1 MTIELSNLFGLRNGR
16 IREVSVGPL
25 NDIGISHLKSKTDD
39 VRLTHKQL
47 LHIDKHG
54 GIDDFGIIAIPF
66 GLNYGMF
73 IGEHASPNHLII
85 TYVYPDNNIR
95 YKAVVKTARGGE
107 ELWLCT
113 FHRMRPRQT
122 KDLLKRGYVVKS
134 LTQKFLASE
143 RLA

>member
-1 MTIELSNLFGLRNGR
+1 
-16 IREVSVGPL
+16 VGPL
-25 NDIGISHLKSKTDD
+25 DLIGVRYLKSQTED

-66 GLNYGMF
+66 GLSNGLF
-73 IGEHASPNHLII
+73 IGELKRLNHLIV
-85 TYVYPDNNIR
+85 TYVYHDNNVR
-95 YKAVVKTARGGE
+95 YKAVVKAARGGE

-122 KDLLKRGYVVKS
+122 RDLLERGYVVKPH
-134 LTQKFLASE
+134 T
-143 RLA
+143 